1 MNEDRLPP
9 DRSPFE
15 VRWRQLRNP
24 PPPVV
29 RAVLANL
36 GVAIFGALMLLVY
49 GLLAPDADLTPWVVG
64 FVVIVVIAGS
74 LLTYLWVEL
83 PTGAGTERRRSAW
96 AAVLGLFAAV
106 PIAYLILVVVFQV
119 IRPLL
124 GQG

>member
-1 MNEDRLPP
+1 MNQDRLPP

-36 GVAIFGALMLLVY
+36 GVAIFGALVLLVY

-96 AAVLGLFAAV
+96 AAVLGFFAAV

>member
-36 GVAIFGALMLLVY
+36 GVAIFGALVLLVY

>member
-1 MNEDRLPP
+1 VNQDRLPP

-36 GVAIFGALMLLVY
+36 GVAIFGALVLLVY

-96 AAVLGLFAAV
+96 AAVLGFFAAV

>member
-1 MNEDRLPP
+1 VKDERAPSG
-9 DRSPFE
+9 RSPLE

-36 GVAIFGALMLLVY
+36 GVAIAGALVLLVY
-49 GLLAPDADLTPWVVG
+49 ASVAPQADLTPWVVAFVG
-64 FVVIVVIAGS
+64 VVIVAGS

-96 AAVLGLFAAV
+96 AAVLGFFAAV
-106 PIAYLILVVVFQV
+106 PIAYLVLVVLFQV
-119 IRPLL
+119 VRPLL
-124 GQG
+124 GQS

>member
-36 GVAIFGALMLLVY
+36 GVAIFGALVLLVY

-83 PTGAGTERRRSAW
+83 PTGAGT
-96 AAVLGLFAAV
+96 
-106 PIAYLILVVVFQV
+106 
-119 IRPLL
+119 
-124 GQG
+124 

>member
-1 MNEDRLPP
+1 VNEGRLPP

-15 VRWRQLRNP
+15 VRWRQLRSP

-36 GVAIFGALMLLVY
+36 GVALFGALVLLVY
-49 GLLAPDADLTPWVVG
+49 GLVAPDADLTPWVVG
-64 FVVIVVIAGS
+64 FVVVVIIAGS

-83 PTGAGTERRRSAW
+83 PTGSGTERRRSAW
-96 AAVLGLFAAV
+96 AAVLGFFAAV
-106 PIAYLILVVVFQV
+106 PIAYLVLVVLFQV

>member
-1 MNEDRLPP
+1 VNEDRLPP

-36 GVAIFGALMLLVY
+36 GVAIFGALVLLVY
-49 GLLAPDADLTPWVVG
+49 GLLAPDADLIPWVVG

-96 AAVLGLFAAV
+96 AAVLGFFAAV

>member
-1 MNEDRLPP
+1 VNQDRLPP

-36 GVAIFGALMLLVY
+36 GVAIFGALVLLVY

-64 FVVIVVIAGS
+64 FVAMVVIAGS

-96 AAVLGLFAAV
+96 AAVLGFFAAV